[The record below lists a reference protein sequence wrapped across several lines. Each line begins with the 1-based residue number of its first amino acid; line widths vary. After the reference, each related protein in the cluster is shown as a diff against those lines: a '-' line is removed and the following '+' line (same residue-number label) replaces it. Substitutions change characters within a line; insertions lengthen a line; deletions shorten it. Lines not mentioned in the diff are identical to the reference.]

1 MKINVRALLF
11 TVTLIFCINTCAE
24 YRVYQY
30 HIKARHPSSVSRDPY
45 LITSTLSPTS
55 YLAYHGGE
63 QSLNIDLLRTWMC
76 YGNTSYKETCPPPL
90 NVGLNNNKGDEV
102 LK

>member
-1 MKINVRALLF
+1 LKSTIIYFLLTFVFTYNV
-11 TVTLIFCINTCAE
+11 NTFAE

-55 YLAYHGGE
+55 YLAYHGGSQTLE
-63 QSLNIDLLRTWMC
+63 IDLLRTWMC
-76 YGNTSYKETCPPPL
+76 YGNTSYKDTCAPPL
-90 NVGLNNNKGDEV
+90 NLVLSKNKGNKLED
-102 LK
+102 